1 MVSKL
6 CCRSHGQPVRGARRA
21 AMISMSRA
29 MSREGVIARPISN
42 QIQASWPGIARR
54 KTRYAGMTAR
64 EHASVAGALGLA
76 ARLEQEPAALFR
88 LVDEHLEEAC
98 GCYVFMLVGDLV
110 RRAHVADVRL
120 VVVHQLEQHV
130 DRGYVILIVVLDALQ
145 LGDVTDRPDRCATDP
160 AH

>member
-6 CCRSHGQPVRGARRA
+6 CCRPHGQPVPGARRA

-29 MSREGVIARPISN
+29 MSREGVIARSISN

-76 ARLEQEPAALFR
+76 ARLEQEPAGLFR
-88 LVDEHLEEAC
+88 LVVEHLEAAC
-98 GCYVFMLVGDLV
+98 GCYVFMLVCDLG
-110 RRAHVADVRL
+110 RRP
-120 VVVHQLEQHV
+120 QLPGV
-130 DRGYVILIVVLDALQ
+130 CLA
-145 LGDVTDRPDRCATDP
+145 
-160 AH
+160 